1 MACKVKVNQHN
12 RLAFRLYWTDSER
25 GRLESW
31 EGTGLKDTAKN
42 RKRVE
47 ARAVLITEEMENGA
61 FDYLKRFPDGNR
73 AELFKPKDES
83 KPQTVGGYF
92 IVWIEGKKPPFVRA
106 GLERDYR
113 EHFKRY
119 ILPQFE
125 AVELS
130 DVTPRKLVDF
140 RTHLQEVRG
149 LSLKSCRTII
159 DASFR
164 AMMRD
169 ARKIDHLI
177 ETDPFAALDWPRPTL
192 QKPDPFT
199 EDERDK
205 ITHHFHEKNRFYFP
219 LVYTLFWTGMRPS
232 EALALRWEDVDLKRG
247 SLSISKSRYMGT
259 ENSTKTAA
267 SEREIRLLPGVIEV
281 LSAMKPLHVAV
292 NEHIFKN
299 HEGKPVN
306 FHTWRAKDWY
316 RALRATGLRER
327 KPYASRHTFISAGL
341 SNGVNIK
348 WLGEYCGTSVTMI
361 EKHYGKYIRGDVDEQ
376 FSRLLGTK
384 TETLTE
390 TFASENQGTEVSV
403 GNSRDQIWWAHLDSN
418 QGPTGYEPV
427 ALTS

>member
-1 MACKVKVNQHN
+1 MACKVKVNRHGF
-12 RLAFRLYWTDSER
+12 LAFRLYWNGT
-25 GRLESW
+25 ESW
-31 EGTGLKDTAKN
+31 EGTGLKDIARN

-47 ARAVLITEEMENGA
+47 ARSELINEEMEAGSFN
-61 FDYLKRFPDGNR
+61 YLKWFPQGNK
-73 AELFKPKDES
+73 ADLFKPKDEHI
-83 KPQTVGGYF
+83 PQTVGEYYA
-92 IVWIEGKKPPFVRA
+92 VWIEGKKPPFVRA

-140 RTHLQEVRG
+140 RTYLQEARG

-177 ETDPFAALDWPRPTL
+177 EIDPFAALDWPRLTL

-205 ITHHFHEKNRFYFP
+205 ITRNFHEKNRFYFP

-281 LSAMKPLHVAV
+281 LSAMKPLHVDV

-327 KPYASRHTFISAGL
+327 KPYATRHTFISAGL

-376 FSRLLGTK
+376 FSRLLGAK
-384 TETLTE
+384 TETFTE
-390 TFASENQGTEVSV
+390 TPAAATGTE
-403 GNSRDQIWWAHLDSN
+403 GNQVADNTKDESWWAHLDSN